1 MGHITLGVKHVG
13 ERSAGNLPAAFD
25 VAGAGNVTMVA
36 GRRAMAKAV
45 EEPPEPRCARLFSTL
60 LMREAVQGFSFLYPL
75 IVDCCKNEITERQL
89 AIYNASPARRGRCK
103 VVM

>member
-1 MGHITLGVKHVG
+1 MGHITLGVKHAG
-13 ERSAGNLPAAFD
+13 ERSAGNPPAAFD

-60 LMREAVQGFSFLYPL
+60 LMREGWREPVFYSTLWIALRFTGHYQS
-75 IVDCCKNEITERQL
+75 
-89 AIYNASPARRGRCK
+89 RRYD
-103 VVM
+103 